1 MNVDRSMGIE
11 EKAERIESSATR
23 YYFSEVYSCYINGN
37 YRAAVVSLWSVLVC
51 DAVYKTQK
59 LFELTG
65 DAWANKKLTAIE
77 KLQQEN
83 SKSSEW
89 ELDLFEGFYTNKKFI
104 GIGEI
109 SNIRDIQK
117 KRHLCAHPVLS
128 EDNALYTPN
137 KESVKSMILN
147 ALDDFLI
154 RNNYYGKDV
163 FPILRDTLKEDSEY
177 YSELKN
183 IKSLISKYCQ
193 RLTPTAIYQIF
204 KDFYKFSFR
213 LDDEDAVKYRRMNRS
228 ACFHLYQEV
237 KKVPSLI
244 QRMKEEKDF
253 FENISYKTNALT
265 FLFHFLSFNRDIYD
279 NFSEEMRD
287 RLKTCRDKETED
299 DIFYGLKICSMFSF
313 KRPDDYFNFLKEA
326 LDCNNIKRFTFA
338 EYEFISEVFHDV
350 DCREMLQNI
359 SISYAEN
366 SSTYDDADNRF
377 DLVLNEKLL
386 NSFTSEQL
394 NRLITCF
401 DTNSQ
406 IGTRYRNRIDRG
418 KLEKRLADIAV

>member
-1 MNVDRSMGIE
+1 MNIVRSMGIE
-11 EKAERIESSATR
+11 EKADLIESSASR
-23 YYFSEVYSCYINGN
+23 YYFREVYSSYINGN

-65 DAWANKKLTAIE
+65 DAWAQKKLSTIE

-109 SNIRDIQK
+109 SNIRDVQK

-154 RNNYYGKDV
+154 RKNYYGKDI
-163 FPILRDTLKEDSEY
+163 FPVLRDTLKENSEY

-183 IKSLISKYCQ
+183 IKPLIDKYCQ
-193 RLTPTAIYQIF
+193 RLTSSAIYQIF
-204 KDFYKFSFR
+204 KSFYKFSFK
-213 LDDEDAVKYRRMNRS
+213 LDDEDAVKYRMMNRS
-228 ACFHLYQEV
+228 ACFHLYNEV
-237 KKVPSLI
+237 KKSGPLI
-244 QRMKEEKDF
+244 QKMKEEIDF
-253 FENISYKTNALT
+253 FENISFKTNTLT
-265 FLFHFLSFNRDIYD
+265 FLFHFLSLNREIYD
-279 NFSEEMRD
+279 AFSEEMRD
-287 RLKTCRDKETED
+287 RLKTYRDKETED
-299 DIFYGLKICSMFSF
+299 DVFYGLKICSMFSF
-313 KRPDDYFNFLKEA
+313 KKSDDYFKFLKDT
-326 LDCNNIKRFTFA
+326 LDGNQIRRFTIA
-338 EYEFISEVFHDV
+338 EYEFITEVYHDM
-350 DCREMLQNI
+350 DCREALQNI

-366 SSTYDDADNRF
+366 SSSYDDADNRF
-377 DLVLNEKLL
+377 NLVLGEKLL
-386 NSFTSEQL
+386 NSFNIEQL
-394 NRLITCF
+394 NRLLTCF
-401 DTNSQ
+401 STNSQ
-406 IGTRYRNRIDRG
+406 ISERRRSRIDQER
-418 KLEKRLADIAV
+418 LEKRLAEITV

>member
-1 MNVDRSMGIE
+1 MNSDRSVGIE
-11 EKAERIESSATR
+11 EKAEKIESSATR
-23 YYFSEVYSCYINGN
+23 YYFKEVYSCYANGN

-65 DAWANKKLTAIE
+65 DAWAEKKLAEIQ

-89 ELDLFEGFYTNKKFI
+89 ELELFEGFYTNKKFI

-128 EDNALYTPN
+128 EDNALYTPS

-154 RNNYYGKDV
+154 RVNYYGKDV
-163 FPILRDTLKEDSEY
+163 FPILRDTLTENSEY

-183 IKSLISKYCQ
+183 IKPLIVKYCQ
-193 RLTPTAIYQIF
+193 RLTSSAIYQIF

-213 LDDEDAVKYRRMNRS
+213 LENEDSVKYRRMNRS
-228 ACFHLYQEV
+228 ACYHLYKEV
-237 KKVPSLI
+237 IKDPALV

-253 FENISYKTNALT
+253 FENVSFKTNTLN
-265 FLFHFLSFNRDIYD
+265 FLFHFLSFNKDVYDI
-279 NFSEEMRD
+279 FSAEMRD
-287 RLKTCRDKETED
+287 RLIALRDKDND
-299 DIFYGLKICSMFSF
+299 DDVFYGLKIASMFSF
-313 KRPDDYFNFLKEA
+313 KNADEYFDFLKGQ
-326 LDCNNIKRFTFA
+326 LDNNSVKRFTIA
-338 EYEFISEVFHDV
+338 ECDFISEVYHDI
-350 DCREMLQNI
+350 DCREIIKDI

-366 SSTYDDADNRF
+366 SSSYDDADYRF
-377 DLVLNEKLL
+377 DLILHERLL
-386 NSFTSEQL
+386 KSFSVEEL
-394 NRLITCF
+394 DRLIACF
-401 DTNSQ
+401 HTNSQ
-406 IGTRYRNRIDRG
+406 IGDRRRG
-418 KLEKRLADIAV
+418 KIDKEKLQKRLAEISA

>member
-1 MNVDRSMGIE
+1 MNVVHSMGIE
-11 EKAERIESSATR
+11 EKVDLIESSATR
-23 YYFSEVYSCYINGN
+23 YYFREVYSSYINGN

-65 DAWANKKLTAIE
+65 DVWAQKKLSAIE

-137 KESVKSMILN
+137 KESIKSMILN

-154 RNNYYGKDV
+154 RKNYYGKDI
-163 FPILRDTLKEDSEY
+163 FPVLRDTLKENSEY

-183 IKSLISKYCQ
+183 INPLINKYCQ
-193 RLTPTAIYQIF
+193 RLTPSAIYQIF
-204 KDFYKFSFR
+204 RNFYKFSFK
-213 LDDEDAVKYRRMNRS
+213 LDDEDAVKYRIINQN
-228 ACFHLYQEV
+228 ACFQLYKEV
-237 KKVPSLI
+237 KKSVLLI
-244 QRMKEEKDF
+244 QKMKEEIDL
-253 FENISYKTNALT
+253 FENISFKTQTLT
-265 FLFHFLSFNRDIYD
+265 YLFHFLSFNREIYD
-279 NFSEEMRD
+279 TFSKEMRD
-287 RLKTCRDKETED
+287 RLETCRDKETED
-299 DIFYGLKICSMFSF
+299 DVFYGLKICSMFSF
-313 KRPDDYFNFLKEA
+313 KKPDEYFKFLKKA
-326 LDCNNIKRFTFA
+326 LNDNQIKRFTIV
-338 EYEFISEVFHDV
+338 EYEFITDVYHDT
-350 DCREMLQNI
+350 DCREALQNI

-366 SSTYDDADNRF
+366 SSNYDDADNRF
-377 DLVLNEKLL
+377 NLVLSEKLL

-394 NRLITCF
+394 NRLLTCF

-406 IGTRYRNRIDRG
+406 ISERRRSRIDHE
-418 KLEKRLADIAV
+418 KLEKRLAEITA

>member
-11 EKAERIESSATR
+11 EKAELIESSATR
-23 YYFSEVYSCYINGN
+23 YYFREVYSSYINGN

-65 DAWANKKLTAIE
+65 DAWAEKKLAAIE
-77 KLQQEN
+77 KLQQDN

-128 EDNALYTPN
+128 EDYALYTPI

-163 FPILRDTLKEDSEY
+163 FPLLRDTLKENSEY

-183 IKSLISKYCQ
+183 IKPLINKYCH
-193 RLTPTAIYQIF
+193 RLTSSAIYQVF
-204 KDFYKFSFR
+204 KNFYKFSFR
-213 LDDEDAVKYRRMNRS
+213 LDDEDAVKYRRLNRS
-228 ACFHLYQEV
+228 ACSHLYREV
-237 KKVPSLI
+237 MKNAPLI
-244 QRMKEEKDF
+244 QKMKEEIDF
-253 FENISYKTNALT
+253 FENISFKTNTLT
-265 FLFHFLSFNRDIYD
+265 FLFYFLSFNRGVYD
-279 NFSEEMRD
+279 LFSEELRN
-287 RLKTCRDKETED
+287 RLEAYRDKETED
-299 DIFYGLKICSMFSF
+299 DVFYGLKIASIFSF
-313 KRPDDYFNFLKEA
+313 KKPDDYFDFLMEA
-326 LDCNNIKRFTFA
+326 LTDNQIKRFTLA
-338 EYEFISEVFHDV
+338 EYEFISEVYHDI
-350 DCREMLQNI
+350 DCREVLQNI
-359 SISYAEN
+359 SITYAEN
-366 SSTYDDADNRF
+366 SSSYDDADNRF
-377 DLVLNEKLL
+377 NLVLSEKLL
-386 NSFTSEQL
+386 NSFNSEQL
-394 NRLITCF
+394 ERLINCF
-401 DTNSQ
+401 DANSQ
-406 IGTRYRNRIDRG
+406 IGERRRSRIDRE
-418 KLEKRLADIAV
+418 KLERKLVEITT

>member
-1 MNVDRSMGIE
+1 MNTDRSMGIE
-11 EKAERIESSATR
+11 EKTEYIESSATR
-23 YYFSEVYSCYINGN
+23 NYFSEVYSCYINGN

-65 DAWANKKLTAIE
+65 DIWAQKKLAAIE

-137 KESVKSMILN
+137 RDSVKSMILN

-163 FPILRDTLKEDSEY
+163 FPILRDTLKEDSEF
-177 YSELKN
+177 YSELRN
-183 IKSLISKYCQ
+183 IKPLIIKYCQ
-193 RLTPTAIYQIF
+193 RLTRPATYQIF

-213 LDDEDAVKYRRMNRS
+213 LNDEDAVKYRRMNRT
-228 ACFHLYQEV
+228 ACLHLYKEV
-237 KKVPSLI
+237 KKTPSLI
-244 QRMKEEKDF
+244 LKMKEERDF
-253 FENISYKTNALT
+253 FENVSFKTNTLT
-265 FLFHFLSFNRDIYD
+265 FLFHFLSLNREIYE

-287 RLKTCRDKETED
+287 RLRACRDKEAED
-299 DIFYGLKICSMFSF
+299 DVFYGLKIASMFLF
-313 KRPDDYFNFLKEA
+313 KTPDDYFVFLKNE
-326 LDCNNIKRFTFA
+326 LDNNIIKRFTLA
-338 EYEFISEVFHDV
+338 ENLFISEVFHDV
-350 DCREMLQNI
+350 DCREILQNI

-377 DLVLNEKLL
+377 DLILNESLL

-394 NRLITCF
+394 NKLISCF
-401 DTNSQ
+401 DSNSQ
-406 IGTRYRNRIDRG
+406 ISSRRRSGIDKI
-418 KLEKRLADIAV
+418 KLENRLKEIST